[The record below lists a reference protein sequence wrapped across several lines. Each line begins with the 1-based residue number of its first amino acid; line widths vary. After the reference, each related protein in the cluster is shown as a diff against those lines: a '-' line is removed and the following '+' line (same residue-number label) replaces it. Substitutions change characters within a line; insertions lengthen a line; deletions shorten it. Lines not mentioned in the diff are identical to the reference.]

1 MSAVIYIEGT
11 QDLDNGDL
19 RKAFARLFEKELR
32 GRMPKIVMGNGKWQ
46 TVEKFLLTP
55 IKTGEARYLL
65 VDSDAL
71 IVNKPD
77 ICSQFNVKVTHPKH
91 ICSESN
97 TYLMIQE
104 AEAWILSQPAV
115 LMRRGVKIS
124 RLPKKNVMD
133 IANPSDLIAEMYKD
147 SGKEYHKVRDFCM
160 LLPDLD
166 TDALKSYFSE
176 FKELLASL
184 AKVN

>member
-19 RKAFARLFEKELR
+19 RKAFAKLFEKELR

-46 TVEKFLLTP
+46 TIEKFHLTP
-55 IKTGEARYLL
+55 IKADEVRFLL
-65 VDSDAL
+65 VDSDAP
-71 IVNKPD
+71 VVAKPD
-77 ICSQFNVKVTHPKH
+77 ICSQFNRKVTNPKH
-91 ICSESN
+91 VCSESN

-115 LMRRGVKIS
+115 LMKRGVKVS
-124 RLPKKNVMD
+124 RLPKKNAME

-147 SGKEYHKVRDFCM
+147 SGKEYHKVRDFC
-160 LLPDLD
+160 LLFPDLD
-166 TDALKSYFSE
+166 TNALKACFSE

-184 AKVN
+184 EK